1 MRVFFDMETPLRGR
15 SGGHTGTAPTVSFGQ
30 IARGRLMP
38 FGWIVFGWFCLLG
51 KRCTRTNTI
60 GVVLLPAQGC
70 RRQEATL
77 GKVVGGTYA
86 IGIVLFKINFR
97 VGRSFANN
105 PFAVCG
111 NDVR

>member
-1 MRVFFDMETPLRGR
+1 MRIFFGMETLLRER

-30 IARGRLMP
+30 IGR
-38 FGWIVFGWFCLLG
+38 GWFCLLG

-97 VGRSFANN
+97 MKKSFANN
-105 PFAVCG
+105 PFAAV
-111 NDVR
+111 